1 MSDQYVTLP
10 SESGN
15 TGKKVSYVQK
25 TINSETVVVPRTV
38 NERSGE
44 VAGVFRATSTL
55 QSVSVAAQNGTSTG
69 FFWLVNDA
77 GNTKSIRLRRLS
89 LQYNFIGVTTLT
101 TLPRIVLQR
110 FTKTG
115 TPSGAQTL
123 GANIDG
129 SSAVAAV
136 ADLRTAVTGMT
147 VSLTANTVLV
157 ASLVP
162 QAQVS
167 GTAAVFETTPTY
179 NFELIDAESAEDE
192 WIVIP
197 PGQGIVMYQPD
208 AGGATTDTRRF
219 VYNLVWDEINA

>member
-25 TINSETVVVPRTV
+25 TINGETVVVPRTI
-38 NERSGE
+38 NERSGQ

-69 FFWLVNDA
+69 FCWLVNDS
-77 GNTKSIRLRRLS
+77 GNTKSIRIRRLS

-115 TPSGAQTL
+115 TPTGAQTL
-123 GANIDG
+123 GVNIDG
-129 SSAVAAV
+129 NSVVAAV
-136 ADLRTAVTGMT
+136 VDIRTAVTGMT
-147 VSLTANTVLV
+147 VSLTANTIMA
-157 ASLVP
+157 ASLPP
-162 QAQVS
+162 QGQVA

-179 NFELIDAESAEDE
+179 NFEMLDAESVEDQ

-197 PGQGIVMYQPD
+197 PGQGLVMYQAD

-219 VYNLVWDEINA
+219 VYNIVWDEIS

>member
-1 MSDQYVTLP
+1 MSDQYVQLP

-25 TINSETVVVPRTV
+25 TINSETVVIPRTV
-38 NERSGE
+38 NERYGE
-44 VAGVFRATSTL
+44 VAGVFRLTSTL

-77 GNTKSIRLRRLS
+77 GNTKTIRIRRLS

-101 TLPRIVLQR
+101 TLPRMVIQR
-110 FTKTG
+110 FTKSG

-123 GANIDG
+123 GVNIDG
-129 SSAVAAV
+129 ASVVAAV

-147 VSLTANTVLV
+147 VSLTANTVLA
-157 ASLVP
+157 ASLPP
-162 QAQVS
+162 QGQVS
-167 GTAAVFETTPTY
+167 GTAAVFETTATY
-179 NFELIDAESAEDE
+179 NFEMLDAESVEDQ
-192 WIVIP
+192 WITIP
-197 PGQGIVMYQPD
+197 PGQGIVMWQAD

-219 VYNLVWDEINA
+219 VYNLVWDEIS